1 MHEQTTP
8 MTTTTTFATSV
19 VPVVPPVPVTAFSPA
34 TAPRSSRGAVTEA
47 GKPGR
52 LSGLAILLVL
62 GSCSSFQV
70 GAALAMRL
78 FPVAGAPGTTLLRLG
93 PAAAMLLAATRPRV
107 RGWRRTQWQ
116 AVLLYGISFA
126 GTNAFFYAALT
137 RLPLGTAVTIQ
148 FLGPLSLSAAL
159 SRRMRDLGWVLL
171 AMAGVAILGLAG
183 SHGATAGASLS
194 LAGVAFDLVS
204 AVFWAMYIVTGARA
218 SAAVPGRGGL
228 AVAMTAGALVLLPF
242 GARGASHIAGQP
254 RLMLP
259 TFGMAV
265 LASVVPYSL
274 ELAAMRR
281 APKRVFGIL
290 LSLEPAVAT
299 MAGWLLLGQHAT
311 LAALAA
317 VLIVIAASTGSTLGA
332 KSRIPSP
339 ALHEI

>member
-1 MHEQTTP
+1 
-8 MTTTTTFATSV
+8 
-19 VPVVPPVPVTAFSPA
+19 
-34 TAPRSSRGAVTEA
+34 
-47 GKPGR
+47 
-52 LSGLAILLVL
+52 VL
-62 GSCSSFQV
+62 GSCSSLQA

-78 FPVAGAPGTTLLRLG
+78 FPVAGTPGATLLRLG
-93 PAAAMLLAATRPRV
+93 LGAVVLLAVTRPRV
-107 RGWRRTQWQ
+107 RGWRRTQWR
-116 AVLLYGISFA
+116 AVLLYGISLA
-126 GTNAFFYAALT
+126 GTNVFFYAALA

-171 AMAGVAILGLAG
+171 AVTGVAILGLAE
-183 SHGATAGASLS
+183 SHGTPAGGSLS
-194 LAGVAFDLVS
+194 LAGVAFALVS
-204 AVFWAMYIVTGARA
+204 AVFWAMYIITGARA

-228 AVAMTAGALVLLPF
+228 AVAMTAGALLLVPF
-242 GARGASHIAGQP
+242 GARGAAHVTERP
-254 RLMLP
+254 DLMLLA
-259 TFGMAV
+259 FGMAI

-311 LAALAA
+311 PVALAA

-332 KSRIPSP
+332 KGPDPRN
-339 ALHEI
+339 